1 MKYFLLYGLIGNWI
15 TGLFMTEETIKCLIA
30 FVILIGGAIVCEMI
44 FSSLKKKKQYLF
56 CLGILVAY
64 IFIYGFV
71 MIAVLLIL
79 YVIALM
85 MESQDNAPKTTS
97 TSKMENTE
105 RRNLVLLESYNSDKV
120 MRSLDDYNQQVYKN
134 ELEKLFFDNS
144 CTEQEA
150 EIRLRKWD
158 FYINNPMVGSERWK
172 EQHPDD

>member
-1 MKYFLLYGLIGNWI
+1 M
-15 TGLFMTEETIKCLIA
+15 
-30 FVILIGGAIVCEMI
+30 
-44 FSSLKKKKQYLF
+44 
-56 CLGILVAY
+56 AY

-79 YVIALM
+79 YVIAFM
-85 MESQDNAPKTTS
+85 MESQDNAPKTRR

-134 ELEKLFFDNS
+134 ELENLFFDNS
-144 CTEQEA
+144 YTEQEA
-150 EIRLRKWD
+150 EMRLRKWD